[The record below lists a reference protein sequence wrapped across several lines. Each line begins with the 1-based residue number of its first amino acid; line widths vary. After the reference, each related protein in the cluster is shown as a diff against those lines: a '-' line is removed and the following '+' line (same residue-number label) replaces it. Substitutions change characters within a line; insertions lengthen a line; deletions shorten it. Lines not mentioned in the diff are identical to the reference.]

1 MGMAE
6 ARRLVFDRALDD
18 FHARSGLMPDKIIV
32 DGTIFRPWKGVE
44 YECVEKADALFPCVS
59 AASILAKTSRDMQ
72 VIEWCE
78 RDPTLDEKYAIRSN
92 KGYLS
97 KRHIEGLRQHGF
109 SNLHRR
115 SYHIRALSNDA

>member
-6 ARRLVFDRALDD
+6 ARRLVFERALDD
-18 FHARSGLMPDKIIV
+18 FHARTSLIPSKIIV
-32 DGTIFRPWKGVE
+32 DGTIFRQWKGVE

-72 VIEWCE
+72 VIEWCAQ
-78 RDPTLDEKYAIRSN
+78 DPTLDVKYGIKNN

-97 KRHIEGLRQHGF
+97 KQHIEGLRQHGY
-109 SNLHRR
+109 SDLHRR
-115 SYHIRALSNDA
+115 SYHIRALHP